1 MSENNP
7 FYIPK
12 PDPSQFPP
20 ISQRLKP
27 LIPFMIYW
35 TALTS
40 LAYNLLRL
48 RTLKEEDSARR
59 NAQISV
65 LEGLVNRY
73 RAASGIK
80 TGTELDY
87 QEVAWPDEAEVER
100 ELQMVGLR
108 ERKHAPDGSTG
119 SSEFQ
124 EGRDVGWREVL
135 FGRKRTKLS
144 EEEQEKA
151 AAKEWRDGEQTSDRV
166 VHMMLKRFDAL
177 LVIVSA
183 SQSSSPPS
191 TQSTRSP
198 IHPANVE
205 PTSSGVNMTATS
217 NIKRA
222 PSSAVFM

>member
-7 FYIPK
+7 FFIPK

-40 LAYNLLRL
+40 LAYNMLRL
-48 RTLKEEDSARR
+48 RTLKEEDAARS

-73 RAASGIK
+73 RAASGMK
-80 TGTELDY
+80 TGTELDD
-87 QEVAWPDEAEVER
+87 QEVSWPDEAEVER

-108 ERKHAPDGSTG
+108 ERRHAPDGATESL
-119 SSEFQ
+119 EFQ

-135 FGRKRTKLS
+135 FGRKRAKLS
-144 EEEQEKA
+144 EEEEEKA
-151 AAKEWRDGEQTSDRV
+151 AAKEWRDGEQIMDSITLPHVNHPLAS
-166 VHMMLKRFDAL
+166 

-198 IHPANVE
+198 THPANME
-205 PTSSGVNMTATS
+205 PTSSGVHLTGTS
-217 NIKRA
+217 NTKRA

>member
-48 RTLKEEDSARR
+48 RTLKEEDDARR

-65 LEGLVNRY
+65 LEGLVDRY
-73 RAASGIK
+73 RAALGIK
-80 TGTELDY
+80 TGTELDD
-87 QEVAWPDEAEVER
+87 QEVTWPDEAEVER

-108 ERKHAPDGSTG
+108 ERKHAPDGVTDST
-119 SSEFQ
+119 EFQ

-135 FGRKRTKLS
+135 FGRKRAKLS

-151 AAKEWRDGEQTSDRV
+151 AAKEWRDV
-166 VHMMLKRFDAL
+166 V
-177 LVIVSA
+177 ISA
-183 SQSSSPPS
+183 SQSNNPPS
-191 TQSTRSP
+191 AQSTRSP
-198 IHPANVE
+198 LHPANIE
-205 PTSSGVNMTATS
+205 PTSSGVGMTGTS
-217 NIKRA
+217 NTKRA